1 MSHNNSILSLLN
13 LKDTNIVFDD
23 TIFCSEET
31 MKNITYKFFN
41 GTLTYTPEACY
52 SCGHVFDDNIIK
64 YGFKTSN
71 IKLPTVSGFHAYLRL
86 KKQRY
91 FCKHCNSTFILKTS
105 IVDKNCFISNNT
117 KLAIALNA
125 KDKIS
130 EKDIAKNH
138 NVSHS
143 TVNRIIDSFY
153 AYHKPNYNYLPKHLC
168 FDEFKSVKSAKGAM
182 SFIFCDS
189 ETGRIL
195 DIVED
200 RRLHVL
206 NDYFLRYSKAARN
219 SVKTIVIDMYSPYI
233 SLVKSIFP
241 KSKIIIDR
249 FHIIQLFSRALNKT
263 RIKIMNLDKDKKNY
277 NKLKRYWKLLLKD
290 KSKIDYYNYNYHHAF
305 KNQMREIDIINYL
318 LDLDPELKATYEL
331 YHNVRGCVNNK
342 DFDLLNQAL
351 KENINNVSDYM
362 KTSIKTIKKYMDYVH
377 NTLNYDYTN
386 GILEGINNKIKVIK
400 RIAFGYRSF
409 LHFKNRIL
417 ITQNLA
423 ELKKA

>member
-41 GTLTYTPEACY
+41 GTLTYTPGLCL
-52 SCGHVFDDNIIK
+52 CGHVFDDNIVNMVLKLQILNCLM
-64 YGFKTSN
+64 FLDFTPIWDLKTE
-71 IKLPTVSGFHAYLRL
+71 T
-86 KKQRY
+86 

-143 TVNRIIDSFY
+143 TVNRVIDSFY

-200 RRLHVL
+200 RGCCS
-206 NDYFLRYSKAARN
+206 NDYFYDILKQ
-219 SVKTIVIDMYSPYI
+219 
-233 SLVKSIFP
+233 LE
-241 KSKIIIDR
+241 
-249 FHIIQLFSRALNKT
+249 IQLKQ
-263 RIKIMNLDKDKKNY
+263 
-277 NKLKRYWKLLLKD
+277 LLLY
-290 KSKIDYYNYNYHHAF
+290 I
-305 KNQMREIDIINYL
+305 
-318 LDLDPELKATYEL
+318 
-331 YHNVRGCVNNK
+331 
-342 DFDLLNQAL
+342 
-351 KENINNVSDYM
+351 
-362 KTSIKTIKKYMDYVH
+362 
-377 NTLNYDYTN
+377 
-386 GILEGINNKIKVIK
+386 
-400 RIAFGYRSF
+400 
-409 LHFKNRIL
+409 
-417 ITQNLA
+417 
-423 ELKKA
+423 